1 MILPSIN
8 LLDKIYSVMNGGEN
22 MKKLKVHIVSEKKL
36 VSSMAGCGR
45 NNMNFCGARLC
56 EGGKR
61 ND

>member
-1 MILPSIN
+1 
-8 LLDKIYSVMNGGEN
+8 MNGGEN
-22 MKKLKVHIVSEKKL
+22 MKKLKVHVVSEKKL